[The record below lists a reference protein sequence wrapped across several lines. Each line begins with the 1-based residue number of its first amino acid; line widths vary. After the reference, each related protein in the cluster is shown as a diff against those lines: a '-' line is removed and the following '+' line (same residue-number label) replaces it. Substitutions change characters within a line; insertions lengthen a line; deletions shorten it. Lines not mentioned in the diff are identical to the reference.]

1 MNLTTTIK
9 LFLVLCCQPESKGY
23 MYEVKDISNSYEKIV
38 TGGTVYT
45 ESHYN
50 EGDTIRLITLD
61 WASTSK
67 PPAPNESKD

>member
-1 MNLTTTIK
+1 
-9 LFLVLCCQPESKGY
+9 